1 MGLDEAL
8 ELAEPLRAREGL
20 PLRESLEA
28 VELELL
34 LGDRVVLLLHFGG
47 GRLGALSV
55 ASERHL
61 ELLLDLGGFLLILRH
76 MVTKQLELLRV
87 RLEAIGRAHRVE
99 RRVRLQR
106 GYVGQLCIGSFPC
119 GRKLLGR
126 RPSDGLELRGEH
138 GLCGFE

>member
-34 LGDRVVLLLHFGG
+34 LGDRVVLLLNLGG
-47 GRLGALSV
+47 DRLGALSV

-61 ELLLDLGGFLLILRH
+61 ELLLDLGRLLLISRH
-76 MVTKQLELLRV
+76 VVTQQLELLRE

-106 GYVGQLCIGSFPC
+106 GDVGQLCIGSFPR
-119 GRKLLGR
+119 GRKLVGR
-126 RPSDGLELRGEH
+126 RPSDGLQLGGEH